1 MAPQPTPL
9 ASRDWPA
16 GTFMS
21 KLPVADRKALLDL
34 GIPRWHSAGEMLFRQ
49 GDKGDSVLVLLE
61 AVVTVKAGVENGVET
76 LIAIR
81 VSGDLVG
88 EMAVIDDTTRFATI
102 TTCRRSLISHIP
114 GPAFLDCLQRRPS
127 VAITVNR
134 MLSERLRQAGRRRLD
149 FTGYGVEV
157 RLCRALLEL
166 ADRHGRMD
174 PRRGAVDVGV
184 RLSHAEYGALIGAT
198 KESVQRA
205 LSRLAAKGLVETG
218 RRRVL
223 ITDKARLAK
232 FADIVT

>member
-1 MAPQPTPL
+1 MPPL
-9 ASRDWPA
+9 PEPWVSRDWPA
-16 GTFMS
+16 GTFLS
-21 KLPVADRKALLDL
+21 KLPVTDRKALLDL
-34 GIPRWHSAGEMLFRQ
+34 GIPRWHSAGETLFRQ
-49 GDKGDSVLVLLE
+49 GDKGDSVLVLLD
-61 AVVTVKAGVENGVET
+61 AVVMVKAGAENGVET

-114 GPAFLDCLQRRPS
+114 GPVFLDCLRRRPS
-127 VAITVNR
+127 VALTVNR

-149 FTGYGVEV
+149 FAGYGVEV

-166 ADRHGRMD
+166 ADRYGRMG
-174 PRRGAVDVGV
+174 PTGAIDVGV

-205 LSRLAAKGLVETG
+205 LRRLATKGLVETG